1 MSSEVYILIPS
12 RIGSTRLQDKPLID
26 LNGKTLIQRVLVN
39 SLEVNKNSFVATDS
53 MRIKQNIEKISNNVV
68 MTSDSHI
75 SGTDRICEAA
85 NKLNLDE
92 NTFILNLQGD
102 EPFLPK
108 KLISDVV
115 NDFFINECDV
125 ITASN
130 EIKSNDEIGLT

>member
-1 MSSEVYILIPS
+1 MDFENKYI
-12 RIGSTRLQDKPLID
+12 K
-26 LNGKTLIQRVLVN
+26 
-39 SLEVNKNSFVATDS
+39 NKDVF
-53 MRIKQNIEKISNNVV
+53 REKKLHKQI
-68 MTSDSHI
+68 
-75 SGTDRICEAA
+75 
-85 NKLNLDE
+85 DE

-130 EIKSNDEIGLT
+130 EIKSNDEIGVAHSFVTFTDGSKQAVLVVYNIKDGKIIRSETGATNMPL